1 MPEVASATTVTETNN
16 LNNFSNLNFPN
27 GANILGWSSADGNVG
42 QGSRK
47 TITNNTFANITN
59 GGTTATT
66 VLTVSNGDQNFG
78 NNTVSG
84 NVINNVS
91 GGGNVTGLTS
101 ASGSHNFFN
110 NTITSLSSSGASA
123 TVAGILVSGGLVQN
137 VNNNTISALAGSGA
151 TSPIANGIAIS
162 GGTTVKVYKNTD
174 LQHRGERCH
183 LDDCGRG

>member
-1 MPEVASATTVTETNN
+1 VNNNTVVTSFTSSSTGSVAFYNAAGGSGTTVTETNN
-16 LNNFSNLNFPN
+16 LNNFSNLTFPS
-27 GANILGWSSADGNVG
+27 GATILGWNNATASIG

-66 VLTVSNGDQNFG
+66 VLTVTHGDQNFG

-101 ASGSHNFFN
+101 AAEVTTFSTTRLRPCPRAAHPLR
-110 NTITSLSSSGASA
+110 LS
-123 TVAGILVSGGLVQN
+123 VSRFQV
-137 VNNNTISALAGSGA
+137 VWIR
-151 TSPIANGIAIS
+151 I
-162 GGTTVKVYKNTD
+162 
-174 LQHRGERCH
+174 
-183 LDDCGRG
+183 